1 MKFSE
6 FLRKQP
12 PKANLYMF
20 VCEDD
25 FLVDESQSVWARCFG
40 GEWRFQKLPLKEF
53 DTIPISDLMEWALTP
68 PLFGP
73 ARALMVTGAGKLTR
87 KRTTELEPLSAVEH
101 SSLKIV
107 FVLSS
112 PPSRSRPPFPLIQI
126 DRLRPEDM
134 VRWLSG
140 RFGVTLE
147 VARYLVDNLA
157 PELLPLKQEVEKL
170 QTYVGGARQ
179 VEIADVDQLIFRSE
193 QYGPFE
199 LNDAFLA
206 KDYPK
211 SVRVLGAMVEE
222 GVEPILIL
230 SKLVRVWRQIFIA
243 KVLEGRSSPAEV
255 AGAAGVPR
263 WKAGQFVTACRTFD
277 RGKVASGF
285 EEFVRADQALK
296 TSSPNPEYYFD
307 VMLWKLIGRS

>member
-73 ARALMVTGAGKLTR
+73 ARALIVTGAGKLTR

-112 PPSRSRPPFPLIQI
+112 RPSRSRPPFPLIQI

-147 VARYLVDNLA
+147 VARYLVDNLV

-199 LNDAFLA
+199 LDDAFLA

-230 SKLVRVWRQIFIA
+230 SKLVRYGGRYSSRRYWR
-243 KVLEGRSSPAEV
+243 
-255 AGAAGVPR
+255 AGVRRQRWRAPR
-263 WKAGQFVTACRTFD
+263 ECRVGRRDNSLRHAERSTAGKSLPGSRNSFERTKPL
-277 RGKVASGF
+277 RL
-285 EEFVRADQALK
+285 RLRTLNT
-296 TSSPNPEYYFD
+296 TST
-307 VMLWKLIGRS
+307 

>member
-25 FLVDESQSVWARCFG
+25 FLVDESQSVWARLLWRRMAFPETAAQGVRYHTDFG
-40 GEWRFQKLPLKEF
+40 LDGVGAHASVVRTRPGL
-53 DTIPISDLMEWALTP
+53 DSDRCRKTDQ
-68 PLFGP
+68 
-73 ARALMVTGAGKLTR
+73 

-147 VARYLVDNLA
+147 VARYLVDNLV

-199 LNDAFLA
+199 LDDAFLA

-243 KVLEGRSSPAEV
+243 KAPEGRSSPA
-255 AGAAGVPR
+255 GGGGRRGSAALEG
-263 WKAGQFVTACRTFD
+263 GTIVTACRTFD
-277 RGKVASGF
+277 RGKIASGF

-307 VMLWKLIGRS
+307 VMLWKLIGTS